1 MITIPNP
8 CSENWGKM
16 NKTEKG
22 RFCNSCN
29 KQVIDFSKMKN
40 EKIEVYFENNQ
51 TDEICGNFKTS
62 QIQNIQNPKFKFKW
76 AALFMVFISFLFSSC
91 VEKVKGKIYKPI
103 NYSNDTNNSSS
114 VNRTMVIPNDTIH
127 RSSLNTTMGLPS
139 YVKPVK
145 KNKIVNDT
153 TKK

>member
-1 MITIPNP
+1 
-8 CSENWGKM
+8 
-16 NKTEKG
+16 
-22 RFCNSCN
+22 
-29 KQVIDFSKMKN
+29 
-40 EKIEVYFENNQ
+40 
-51 TDEICGNFKTS
+51 
-62 QIQNIQNPKFKFKW
+62 
-76 AALFMVFISFLFSSC
+76 MVFISFLFSSC

-114 VNRTMVIPNDTIH
+114 VNRTMVMPNDTIH

>member
-16 NKTEKG
+16 SKTEKG

-40 EKIEVYFENNQ
+40 DKIKTYFGNNQ

-62 QIQNIQNPKFKFKW
+62 QVNQKIISRSRFKFV
-76 AALFMVFISFLFSSC
+76 AMFVVFLSFVQISC
-91 VEKVKGKIYKPI
+91 RTKMKGLVRKI
-103 NYSNDTNNSSS
+103 DTNEK
-114 VNRTMVIPNDTIH
+114 DTIH
-127 RSSLNTTMGLPS
+127 TKPFRLLGKPS
-139 YVKPVK
+139 YRKPFEKNEIITDTIK
-145 KNKIVNDT
+145 K
-153 TKK
+153 